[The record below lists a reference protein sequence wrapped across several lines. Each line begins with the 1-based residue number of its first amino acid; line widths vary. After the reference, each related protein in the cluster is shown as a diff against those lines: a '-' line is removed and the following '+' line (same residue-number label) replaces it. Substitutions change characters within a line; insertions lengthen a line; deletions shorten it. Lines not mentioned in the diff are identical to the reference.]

1 MNMALK
7 GKELLST
14 NSRFRIKKTETR
26 CRRKRN
32 TRVYQAILDNL
43 LIYYLT
49 KKKKICA
56 HYIFILGE
64 LPATERPTLYIYI
77 YLYLSLQNMYWS
89 KTRSLQSEQRQNKKA
104 EVNDS

>member
-1 MNMALK
+1 MALK

-49 KKKKICA
+49 KKKICA
-56 HYIFILGE
+56 HYIFILE
-64 LPATERPTLYIYI
+64 LPATERPTYIYI
-77 YLYLSLQNMYWS
+77 YITAKHVLVKNTFL
-89 KTRSLQSEQRQNKKA
+89 TIRIET
-104 EVNDS
+104 E